1 MSETREKVWGLS
13 KADADYGPSPSPG
26 YECRNCRYMF
36 PKTAIGTCKLVRGS
50 IKANYSCKKFK
61 PERAVV

>member
-13 KADADYGPSPSPG
+13 KAEAAYGPPPSPA

-36 PKTAIGTCKLVRGS
+36 PKLTIGTCKLVRGS
-50 IKANYSCKKFK
+50 IKADYSCNQFK
-61 PERAVV
+61 PERTVV